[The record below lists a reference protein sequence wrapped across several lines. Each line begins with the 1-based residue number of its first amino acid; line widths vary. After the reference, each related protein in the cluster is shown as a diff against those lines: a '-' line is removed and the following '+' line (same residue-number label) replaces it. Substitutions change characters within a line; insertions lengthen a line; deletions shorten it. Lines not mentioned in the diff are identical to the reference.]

1 MRIQITFSKQGAL
14 RYTGH
19 LDLHKLW
26 ERAARRAE
34 LPLAYSQGFHPQPKM
49 SIAAALPLGFSS
61 RCEVLDMRLER
72 DIPLEGIRDTL
83 QGTLPSGIQVL
94 SVEQVDERAPALQ
107 TQVASA
113 EYEVDLTE
121 AVDGSE
127 LKRKVDSVMESESII
142 RTRRGKEYDL
152 RPLIEDLRVLE
163 SDSLLSAQERVPAIH
178 MKLSAREGAT
188 GRPEEVL
195 DMLGIAYEGTRIER
209 TKLIFRSPFSKEE
222 IASQGS
228 Q

>member
-72 DIPLEGIRDTL
+72 DVPLEGLRDTL
-83 QGTLPSGIQVL
+83 QGTLPSGIQVI
-94 SVEQVDERAPALQ
+94 SIEQVDDRAPALQ
-107 TQVASA
+107 TQVVSA
-113 EYEVDLTE
+113 EYEVQLTDPSTSLR
-121 AVDGSE
+121 ADGSD
-127 LKRKVDSVMESESII
+127 LKRRLDSVMDAESII

-152 RPLIEDLRVLE
+152 RPLIEKLE
-163 SDSLLSAQERVPAIH
+163 MPSEGKIN

-195 DMLGIAYEGTRIER
+195 DELGIAFEETRIER
-209 TKLIFRSPFSKEE
+209 TRLNFLS
-222 IASQGS
+222 
-228 Q
+228 

>member
-49 SIAAALPLGFSS
+49 SII
-61 RCEVLDMRLER
+61 ER
-72 DIPLEGIRDTL
+72 
-83 QGTLPSGIQVL
+83 
-94 SVEQVDERAPALQ
+94 VDDRAPALQ
-107 TQVASA
+107 TQVVSA
-113 EYEVDLTE
+113 EYEVHLTE
-121 AVDGSE
+121 PIDGSE
-127 LKRKVDSVMESESII
+127 LKRRVDSVMEAESII

-152 RPLIEDLRVLE
+152 RPLIEKLE
-163 SDSLLSAQERVPAIH
+163 MPSEGKIN

-195 DMLGIAYEGTRIER
+195 DELGIAFEETRIER
-209 TKLIFRSPFSKEE
+209 TRLNFLS
-222 IASQGS
+222 
-228 Q
+228 

>member
-72 DIPLEGIRDTL
+72 DVPLEGLQDTL
-83 QGTLPSGIQVL
+83 QATLPSGIRVL

-107 TQVASA
+107 TQVVSA
-113 EYEVDLTE
+113 EYEVTLTE
-121 AVDGSE
+121 TGSGSD
-127 LKRKVDSVMESESII
+127 LKRRLDSVMEAESII
-142 RTRRGKEYDL
+142 RTRRGKDYDL
-152 RPLIEDLRVLE
+152 RPLIEALTSVSSPEGRGE
-163 SDSLLSAQERVPAIH
+163 KIFI
-178 MKLSAREGAT
+178 KLSAKEGAT

-195 DMLGIAYEGTRIER
+195 DELGIAFEETRIER
-209 TKLIFRSPFSKEE
+209 TRLIFQPPSSKEE
-222 IASQGS
+222 IASP
-228 Q
+228 

>member
-34 LPLAYSQGFHPQPKM
+34 LPLAYSQGFHPQPKL

-72 DIPLEGIRDTL
+72 DIPLEGLRDTL

-94 SVEQVDERAPALQ
+94 SVEQVDDRSPALQ
-107 TQVASA
+107 TQVVSA
-113 EYEVDLTE
+113 EYEVILTE
-121 AVDGSE
+121 AGSGSD
-127 LKRKVDSVMESESII
+127 LKRRVDSVMDAESII
-142 RTRRGKEYDL
+142 RSRRGKEYDL
-152 RPLIEDLRVLE
+152 RPLIESLTLTPTRLPEGEVQEVRVF
-163 SDSLLSAQERVPAIH
+163 

-195 DMLGIAYEGTRIER
+195 DELGIAFEETRIER
-209 TKLIFRSPFSKEE
+209 TKLIFRSALKVE

>member
-1 MRIQITFSKQGAL
+1 MRVQITFTKQGAL

-26 ERAARRAE
+26 ERAARRAG

-72 DIPLEGIRDTL
+72 DIPLDGLRDTL
-83 QGTLPSGIQVL
+83 QATLPAGIQVL
-94 SVEQVDERAPALQ
+94 SVEQTDDRAPALQ
-107 TQVASA
+107 TQVVSA
-113 EYEVDLTE
+113 EYEVTLTE
-121 AVDGSE
+121 TGSGSD
-127 LKRKVDSVMESESII
+127 LKRRIDSVMESDFVL

-152 RPLIEDLRVLE
+152 RPLIE
-163 SDSLLSAQERVPAIH
+163 SLTSASSPEGRGEKIH

-195 DMLGIAYEGTRIER
+195 DVLGIAFEETRIER
-209 TKLIFRSPFSKEE
+209 TRLIFQEVQTKEE
-222 IASQGS
+222 IATG
-228 Q
+228 

>member
-1 MRIQITFSKQGAL
+1 MRIQVTFSKQGAL

-19 LDLHKLW
+19 LDLHRLW

-49 SIAAALPLGFSS
+49 SMAAALPLGFSS

-72 DIPLEGIRDTL
+72 DIALDGLRDKL

-94 SVEQVDERAPALQ
+94 AIEQTDDRAPALQ
-107 TQVASA
+107 TQVVSA
-113 EYEVDLTE
+113 EYEVHLTE
-121 AVDGSE
+121 ADDGSD
-127 LKRKVDSVMESESII
+127 LKRKIDSVMEAESIL

-152 RPLIEDLRVLE
+152 RPLIL
-163 SDSLLSAQERVPAIH
+163 SLACNEEQPPAIH
-178 MKLSAREGAT
+178 MLLSAKEGAT

-195 DMLGIAYEGTRIER
+195 DVLGIAFEGTRIER
-209 TKLIFRSPFSKEE
+209 TKLFFN
-222 IASQGS
+222 
-228 Q
+228 

>member
-72 DIPLEGIRDTL
+72 DIPLEGLEDTL
-83 QGTLPSGIQVL
+83 QTTLPSGIRVL
-94 SVEQVDERAPALQ
+94 SIEQVDDRAPALQ
-107 TQVASA
+107 TQVVSA
-113 EYEVDLTE
+113 EYEVHLTE
-121 AVDGSE
+121 PVDGSD
-127 LKRKVDSVMESESII
+127 LKRRVDSVMEAESII

-152 RPLIEDLRVLE
+152 RPLIEKLE
-163 SDSLLSAQERVPAIH
+163 MPSEGKID

-195 DMLGIAYEGTRIER
+195 DELGIAFEETRIER
-209 TKLIFRSPFSKEE
+209 TRLNFLS
-222 IASQGS
+222 
-228 Q
+228 

>member
-72 DIPLEGIRDTL
+72 DIPLEGLRDTL
-83 QGTLPSGIQVL
+83 QETLPSGIRVL

-107 TQVASA
+107 TQVVSA
-113 EYEVDLTE
+113 EYEVTLTE
-121 AVDGSE
+121 TGSGSD
-127 LKRKVDSVMESESII
+127 LKRRLDSVMDAESII
-142 RTRRGKEYDL
+142 RTRRGKQYDL
-152 RPLIEDLRVLE
+152 RPLIETLE
-163 SDSLLSAQERVPAIH
+163 MPSEGKIR
-178 MKLSAREGAT
+178 MKLSAKEGAT

-195 DMLGIAYEGTRIER
+195 DELGIAFEETRIER
-209 TKLIFRSPFSKEE
+209 THLIFQPPS
-222 IASQGS
+222 
-228 Q
+228 

>member
-1 MRIQITFSKQGAL
+1 MRIQITFSKRGAL

-72 DIPLEGIRDTL
+72 DVPLEGLRDTL
-83 QGTLPSGIQVL
+83 QGTLPSGIQVM
-94 SVEQVDERAPALQ
+94 SIEQVDDRAPALQ
-107 TQVASA
+107 TQVVSA
-113 EYEVDLTE
+113 EYEVHLME
-121 AVDGSE
+121 PVDGSD
-127 LKRKVDSVMESESII
+127 LKRRLDSVMDAESII

-152 RPLIEDLRVLE
+152 RPLIEMLE
-163 SDSLLSAQERVPAIH
+163 MPSEGKIN

-195 DMLGIAYEGTRIER
+195 DELGIAFEETRIER
-209 TKLIFRSPFSKEE
+209 TRLNFLS
-222 IASQGS
+222 
-228 Q
+228 